1 MSDIR
6 AVVLS
11 GPSGSGKSTAIK
23 ALEDLGYYCVDNMPV
38 ALLPK
43 FMELLAT
50 SGEIARVATSQIH
63 RGNRPALTWGRKTSV
78 AGKPV

>member
-23 ALEDLGYYCVDNMPV
+23 ALEDLGYYCVDNLPP
-38 ALLPK
+38 ALVPTIA
-43 FMELLAT
+43 ELTQGADK
-50 SGEIARVATSQIH
+50 ARQRVAVCVDV
-63 RGNRPALTWGRKTSV
+63 RGGEDGVDAVLLV
-78 AGKPV
+78 PV

>member
-23 ALEDLGYYCVDNMPV
+23 ALEDLGYYC
-38 ALLPK
+38 ALAAGSDRGPSALGEAIHK
-43 FMELLAT
+43 RFADAEASGAGHRFVSRLLDPDIL
-50 SGEIARVATSQIH
+50 G
-63 RGNRPALTWGRKTSV
+63 
-78 AGKPV
+78 